1 MFDED
6 PFLIFKLR
14 GRTKEEII
22 QTLRQKRGQTLDNE
36 EPKAA
41 EVELFPESTAAPLED
56 CLINFWQAGEAL
68 DSFVTN
74 PAPPEI
80 EVAILKRLGNPPATI
95 GGQGLTTLLAKAY
108 SIASKSALQSASEKP
123 TSKKK

>member
-1 MFDED
+1 M
-6 PFLIFKLR
+6 
-14 GRTKEEII
+14 
-22 QTLRQKRGQTLDNE
+22 
-36 EPKAA
+36 
-41 EVELFPESTAAPLED
+41 APLED

-80 EVAILKRLGNPPATI
+80 EVAILKRLGIPPAI
-95 GGQGLTTLLAKAY
+95 AGGPDLTTLLAKAY
-108 SIASKSALQSASEKP
+108 SIASKAALQSALEKP